1 MTNTARGETSFLAN
15 GEKFVMRLT
24 LGALA
29 EIESG
34 LSLTNLSTIAERL
47 KQLSSS
53 DIAVIAAALL
63 RGGGH
68 DVTAADVM
76 RIPADVGTIVGA
88 VSDALSAL
96 GAKEGGKADATIPLP
111 GAGAS
116 ASASAS

>member
-34 LSLTNLSTIAERL
+34 LSLTNLSSIADRL

-96 GAKEGGKADATIPLP
+96 GGKADATIPLP
-111 GAGAS
+111 GADAS
-116 ASASAS
+116 ASASAF

>member
-1 MTNTARGETSFLAN
+1 MTNTARGETSFLAE

-34 LSLTNLSTIAERL
+34 LNLTNLAGIADRL

-53 DIAVIAAALL
+53 DIAIVAAALL

-68 DVTAADVM
+68 DVAANDVLK
-76 RIPADVGTIVGA
+76 IPADIGTILGA
-88 VSDALSAL
+88 VTDALSTL
-96 GAKEGGKADATIPLP
+96 GGTKPPATAPLS
-111 GAGAS
+111 GAA
-116 ASASAS
+116 A

>member
-34 LSLTNLSTIAERL
+34 LSLTNLNTIAERL

-96 GAKEGGKADATIPLP
+96 GNKEGDKAGIPLP
-111 GAGAS
+111 GADAS
-116 ASASAS
+116 ASASVS

>member
-1 MTNTARGETSFLAN
+1 MTNTARGETSFLAA

-68 DVTAADVM
+68 DIAASDVLK
-76 RIPADVGTIVGA
+76 IPVDIGTIVGA
-88 VSDALSAL
+88 IADALATL
-96 GAKEGGKADATIPLP
+96 NGKADTSVPLP

>member
-1 MTNTARGETSFLAN
+1 MTNTARGETSFLAA

-34 LSLTNLSTIAERL
+34 LSLANLASIAERL

-53 DIAVIAAALL
+53 DLAIVAAALL

-68 DVTAADVM
+68 DMTPQDVM
-76 RIPADVGTIVGA
+76 RIPADIGTIIGA
-88 VSDALSAL
+88 VSDALAAVGL
-96 GAKEGGKADATIPLP
+96 AKEPQSPLP
-111 GAGAS
+111 PGAAASLTAS
-116 ASASAS
+116 AS

>member
-15 GEKFVMRLT
+15 GVKFVMRLT

-34 LSLTNLSTIAERL
+34 LSLTNLSDIAGRL

-68 DVTAADVM
+68 DVTPQEVM
-76 RIPADVGTIVGA
+76 RIPADIGTIVGA

-96 GAKEGGKADATIPLP
+96 GGKADATIPLP